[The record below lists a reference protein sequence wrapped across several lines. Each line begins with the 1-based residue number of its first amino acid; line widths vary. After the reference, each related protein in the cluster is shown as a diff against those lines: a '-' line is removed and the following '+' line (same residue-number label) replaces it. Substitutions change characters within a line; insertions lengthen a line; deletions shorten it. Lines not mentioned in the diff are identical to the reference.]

1 MMEKTDIPFFERFDK
16 LLINAQMIQKK
27 SLRTIAK
34 EAGLSFNALV
44 CYKYRKTVPTATNL
58 MKLADYFGVS
68 TDYLLGREGY
78 ELETENNGNW
88 FYPRAILQNRDNAGI
103 DFCSPLRLDAAL
115 RQFDIWL
122 DSGYEIKEAWLQS
135 IDGRRLEVERRW
147 AIKEG
152 EPDAK

>member
-1 MMEKTDIPFFERFDK
+1 MPFFERFDK
-16 LLINAQMIQKK
+16 LLIYAQMIQKK
-27 SLRTIAK
+27 SLRTIGE
-34 EAGLSFNALV
+34 EAGLGFNALV
-44 CYKYRKTVPTATNL
+44 NYKYRKTLPTATNL
-58 MKLADYFGVS
+58 VKLAEYFGVS

-78 ELETENNGNW
+78 ELETENNDNW
-88 FYPRAILQNRDNAGI
+88 FYPRAIFHNRRGNAGI

-152 EPDAK
+152 GIENAEG